1 MSQTIAKGDSFD
13 RSLPQSQLSPPLRLA
28 DPWPRVRAGTPAI
41 AQDGTAVPGAG
52 EEGET
57 GVIYAMTNS
66 PARNEVVAYTRDADG
81 TLSPMGHFDTAGL
94 GSGSFENSD
103 TALIVASAEGQSSPV
118 DLGGGADF
126 VIAVNGGSDSISVFQ
141 ISDDGLELVE
151 TEPSGG
157 ERPTS
162 VTVHG
167 GRLYVLNSG
176 GDAPGVGF
184 CFGGNPR
191 INGFTID
198 DAGTLEPIADSAREL
213 SGGPDSGCAQVSFNP
228 AGDVLI
234 ASQITENT
242 ITTFPVNEDGT
253 LDEAVEN
260 EPTGSGPFGYTFDG
274 EGRLLVTENFQ
285 AAPGKGTVASYQ
297 IGEGGVLEPIGESL
311 ALGESDPC
319 WIVTTPDGDFAFST
333 SFGPLPS
340 LTLEDETLRRGTIQ
354 SYRIGEDGSLELL
367 DAQAAQ
373 VGVGAADIT
382 IAGDG
387 RFLYALNSIEGTITG
402 FEIGESGDLA
412 MVTSVGG
419 LPANAFGP
427 LSIGLA
433 ALDNE

>member
-1 MSQTIAKGDSFD
+1 MMINQPYPPVRRRVVGFSLVVAFASLLGA
-13 RSLPQSQLSPPLRLA
+13 SLPSFAQEDATPPGGSSPT
-28 DPWPRVRAGTPAI
+28 GT
-41 AQDGTAVPGAG
+41 V
-52 EEGET
+52 
-57 GVIYAMTNS
+57 YAMTNS
-66 PARNEVVAYTRDADG
+66 PTRNEIVAYTRADDG
-81 TLSPMGHFDTAGL
+81 RLSPLGHFDTGGL

-118 DLGGGADF
+118 NLGGGDDF
-126 VIAVNGGSDSISVFQ
+126 VIAVNGGSDSISVLQ
-141 ISDDGLELVE
+141 ATDDGLELVE

-198 DAGTLEPIADSAREL
+198 ESGALESIADSAREL
-213 SGGPDSGCAQVSFNP
+213 SGGPDAGCAQVSFNP
-228 AGDVLI
+228 AGNVLI
-234 ASQITENT
+234 VSQITENT
-242 ITTFPVNEDGT
+242 ITTFPVDEDGT
-253 LDEAVEN
+253 LGEAVEN
-260 EPTGSGPFGYTFDG
+260 EPTGNRPFGYTFDN
-274 EGRLLVTENFQ
+274 EGRLLMTENFQ
-285 AAPGKGTVASYQ
+285 AMVGAGTVASYE
-297 IGEGGVLEPIGESL
+297 IGDDGVLAPIGESL
-311 ALGESDPC
+311 TIGESDPC
-319 WIVTTPDGDFAFST
+319 WFVVTPDGDYGFTT

-340 LTLEDETLRRGTIQ
+340 LTVEDETLRRGTIQ
-354 SYRIGEDGSLELL
+354 SYLIGEDGSLELL

-373 VGVGAADIT
+373 VGVGAADLAL
-382 IAGDG
+382 AGDG

-402 FEIGESGDLA
+402 FEVGESGTLA
-412 MVTSVGG
+412 LVTSVGG

-433 ALDNE
+433 ARDDR